1 MPETIAAY
9 KLRGFIHDVGGEV
22 VESVPGRIR
31 VRLGGPGS
39 VYTAPRRASLSWL
52 GLGRRANMI
61 DLELRLQR
69 GEERESQLRITVVLR
84 SPADPL
90 GADPAWR
97 RTGTQIFCDLRA
109 YLMGHNGAVAGET
122 AG

>member
-1 MPETIAAY
+1 
-9 KLRGFIHDVGGEV
+9 V

-69 GEERESQLRITVVLR
+69 GEERESQLRITVVLQ

-97 RTGTQIFCDLRA
+97 RTCTQIFCDLRA